1 MLLPTTNENSA
12 ICIGNYVIQIF
23 HKIEP
28 NIDTNLLMSVVWK
41 IYKSRMPSIVQSLIL
56 IFARL
61 IHYHPKEII
70 DFLSETSIDNRISL
84 KIVLDKWLL
93 QQPLFRG
100 HYTRNTTLSALL
112 RLLLMRDPRIE
123 SLMVIGYNPSHS
135 NVNSEVN
142 APFKMMS
149 LMLRYIENE
158 NTPVGAG
165 KGAKLPKRL
174 RHQAAEGEEEK
185 EEIQPSGLMAGYKM
199 KREANLG
206 DGERLDTI
214 DVNDDDEEDDYQPGD
229 QENFSNNDDDEDV
242 DSEDERRRRN
252 GAERIEVN
260 LDDIKDDEDED
271 PLMDKGGLL
280 GKPPAGLFTIKES

>member
-1 MLLPTTNENSA
+1 
-12 ICIGNYVIQIF
+12 
-23 HKIEP
+23 
-28 NIDTNLLMSVVWK
+28 MSVVWK
-41 IYKSRMPSIVQSLIL
+41 IYKSRMPSIVQSLTL

-112 RLLLMRDPRIE
+112 KLLLLRDPRIE

-142 APFKMMS
+142 APFKMLS
-149 LMLRYIENE
+149 LILRYIENE
-158 NTPVGAG
+158 IQPN
-165 KGAKLPKRL
+165 AKLPKKL
-174 RHQAAEGEEEK
+174 REKAAAEGEEEK
-185 EEIQPSGLMAGYKM
+185 VGTGLMAGYKM
-199 KREANLG
+199 KREG

-214 DVNDDDEEDDYQPGD
+214 DVNDDDDDYQPD
-229 QENFSNNDDDEDV
+229 NFSNDDQGGDDDEDV
-242 DSEDERRRRN
+242 DSEDERRRRT

-271 PLMDKGGLL
+271 PQGGLL

>member
-1 MLLPTTNENSA
+1 
-12 ICIGNYVIQIF
+12 
-23 HKIEP
+23 
-28 NIDTNLLMSVVWK
+28 MSVVWK
-41 IYKSRMPSIVQSLIL
+41 IYKSRMPSIVQSLTL

-112 RLLLMRDPRIE
+112 KLLLLRDPRIE

-142 APFKMMS
+142 APFKMLS

-158 NTPVGAG
+158 IQPN
-165 KGAKLPKRL
+165 AKAAKKL
-174 RHQAAEGEEEK
+174 REKTAVDGEEEK
-185 EEIQPSGLMAGYKM
+185 EETVGTGLMAGYKM
-199 KREANLG
+199 KREG

-214 DVNDDDEEDDYQPGD
+214 DVNDDDDDYQPND
-229 QENFSNNDDDEDV
+229 VDNFSNDDDQGGDDDED
-242 DSEDERRRRN
+242 EDERRRRT

-271 PLMDKGGLL
+271 PQGGLL